1 MMSLPRRLGRIGLE
15 KCQGRPPVARR
26 KDFLLIFLFIV
37 TEMNIKGIRAFL
49 SVFKLDKRKW
59 LRNVFR

>member
-1 MMSLPRRLGRIGLE
+1 M
-15 KCQGRPPVARR
+15 ARR